1 MYIIS
6 DNGDQLLTGLLESAE
21 TQGLNII
28 TVLDARDKFREVDPT
43 RKLASA
49 ALLIKPTSYQ
59 NKVIRAAA
67 AMWIQEG
74 LTEQLNAAIESM
86 DDKELTAWVN
96 LTDSNDE
103 RARVMT
109 EIRQRAY
116 QRGYQTNIPAGA
128 PMNEM
133 NRAAAEHG
141 AIEFLLNN

>member
-6 DNGDQLLTGLLESAE
+6 DNGDQLLTGLLESAD

-28 TVLDARDKFREVDPT
+28 TVLNARDKFREVDPA

-49 ALLIKPTSYQ
+49 ALLIKPTNYE
-59 NKVIRAAA
+59 NRVIRAAA

-74 LTEQLNAAIESM
+74 LTEQLNAAVESM
-86 DDKELTAWVN
+86 SDVELTAWLE
-96 LTDSNDE
+96 LTESTDE
-103 RARVMT
+103 RTRIMG
-109 EIRQRAY
+109 EIRRRAY
-116 QRGYQTNIPAGA
+116 QRGYQSNIPAGA

-141 AIEFLLNN
+141 VIEFLLNN

>member
-6 DNGDQLLTGLLESAE
+6 DNGDQLLTGLLESAD

-28 TVLDARDKFREVDPT
+28 TVMDARDKFREVDPE
-43 RKLASA
+43 RKLATA
-49 ALLIKPTSYQ
+49 ALLIKPTNYE
-59 NKVIRAAA
+59 NREIRAAA

-74 LTEQLNAAIESM
+74 LTEQLTEAIAAMS
-86 DDKELTAWVN
+86 DQELTLWVN
-96 LTDSNDE
+96 LTDSTEE
-103 RARVMT
+103 RARVMSA
-109 EIRQRAY
+109 IYRRAGE
-116 QRGYQTNIPAGA
+116 RGYMSEIGNGA